1 MWNVNIHLV
10 TASVETKQ
18 FQSCSKFTANMA
30 GHYSSKQQE
39 QIHEVCLNEEKLE
52 NMNVNEFVDL
62 FLI

>member
-1 MWNVNIHLV
+1 
-10 TASVETKQ
+10 
-18 FQSCSKFTANMA
+18 MA
-30 GHYSSKQQE
+30 GHYSNKQQE